1 MKNLVKAMS
10 SKSKTTTRSGRSV
23 EVKNLVKATSS
34 KSKTTTRSGRSVKP
48 TKRMIEE
55 SSKEENPSPKRQG
68 TTVKKNPIGKSV
80 KTKSRARE
88 TKTDMEVKKTMTTRG
103 ARKKT
108 ISSTPSEMIEP
119 ESSTTV
125 KSVSKV
131 TSDASVKHVPI
142 YMRSEKNDT
151 NEDFSLSNLAPD
163 PYEELDYLAL
173 EDEEYYAKKK
183 KKTGTKGANL
193 KKRKP
198 RKAKA
203 EMILMFGSSKKV
215 KETHQAVKDL
225 KNLQTPSQEV
235 KKKQFKVPKI
245 VIEEPKPGP
254 SRLEIPSGIGKKSG
268 VKTFVIEEPNDEVFA
283 PDIPSHEEVHD
294 EQEVESIQPSPPTT
308 KRSARTPIVSSKAS
322 KFVPER
328 KASTPKTKPN
338 DKPPTKQELIKKCF
352 GFDDSSTEGEDEE
365 KEKPKNDS
373 INFSP
378 MQNVR
383 SSFIQMTPAQP
394 SRIRNRNVSA
404 SSTTSTNTIKGPMRF
419 DLSQTNFVVKSPVK
433 SRSKFIQ
440 RSIKPSKPSVGPE
453 QQNEVSQLFEDPI
466 GENCDDGKEDLNA
479 FEVLGK
485 GPKKIKVSTKK
496 PLKTITNTGN
506 PQKNTTQSLIYE
518 KADNGQKRL
527 RSKRKVNA
535 ACDEAENDTAPAS
548 KMNISKTYERADA
561 LNCSITAHESPK
573 KAKKNK
579 KVESFI

>member
-23 EVKNLVKATSS
+23 
-34 KSKTTTRSGRSVKP
+34 KP
-48 TKRMIEE
+48 TQRMIEE

-203 EMILMFGSSKKV
+203 EMILMFGSSEKV
-215 KETHQAVKDL
+215 KEAHQAVKDL

-235 KKKQFKVPKI
+235 KKKQVKVPKI

-535 ACDEAENDTAPAS
+535 ACDEAENDAAPAS

>member
-1 MKNLVKAMS
+1 MKNLVKAM
-10 SKSKTTTRSGRSV
+10 
-23 EVKNLVKATSS
+23 SS

-88 TKTDMEVKKTMTTRG
+88 TKTDMKVKKTMTTRG
-103 ARKKT
+103 ARKKS
-108 ISSTPSEMIEP
+108 ISSTPSEKIEP
-119 ESSTTV
+119 ESSTIV

-163 PYEELDYLAL
+163 PYEELDYLVL

-183 KKTGTKGANL
+183 KKTGTKGVNL

-203 EMILMFGSSKKV
+203 EMILMFGSSEKV
-215 KETHQAVKDL
+215 KEAHQAVKEL
-225 KNLQTPSQEV
+225 KNLQTPSQDV

-245 VIEEPKPGP
+245 VIEEPKTGP
-254 SRLEIPSGIGKKSG
+254 SRLEISSGIGNQSG
-268 VKTFVIEEPNDEVFA
+268 VNTYVIEEPHDEVFA
-283 PDIPSHEEVHD
+283 PDIPSHEEVND
-294 EQEVESIQPSPPTT
+294 EQQAESIQPSPSTT
-308 KRSARTPIVSSKAS
+308 KRTARTPIVSSKAS

-419 DLSQTNFVVKSPVK
+419 DLSQTNFCLRSPVK

-440 RSIKPSKPSVGPE
+440 RSIKPSKQLMPSVGPE

-466 GENCDDGKEDLNA
+466 GDNCDDGKEDLNA

-485 GPKKIKVSTKK
+485 GPKKIKASTKK

>member
-1 MKNLVKAMS
+1 
-10 SKSKTTTRSGRSV
+10 
-23 EVKNLVKATSS
+23 
-34 KSKTTTRSGRSVKP
+34 
-48 TKRMIEE
+48 MIEE

-108 ISSTPSEMIEP
+108 ISSTPSEIIEP

-173 EDEEYYAKKK
+173 DDEEYYAKKK

-225 KNLQTPSQEV
+225 KNLQTPSQEVKKKQVKVPKIVIGEPKPGPSRLEIPSGIGNQSGVNTDV